1 MRHGDKINNLGR
13 TASHRRALLANLTI
27 SLIEHKRITTTL
39 AKAKALR
46 RYAEPLIT
54 KSKDNSTHSRRVV
67 FSYLQNKEA
76 LTELFGPIAAKI
88 SERPGGYLRV
98 IKLGFRRGDGAETA
112 MIEFVDFNETYNPN
126 AGKIKT
132 AKKTRRG
139 GKKAAVVAGTPET
152 AVVEEVDET
161 PAVIEE
167 VVTQVEEEVAA
178 PIAEETAPEAVA
190 EVAEETAA
198 EVVAEVEA
206 EAPVAEE
213 AADEVVA
220 EVEAAEAPAAEETA
234 DEVVAEAADETPAAE
249 ESAPEAVAEATEET
263 PAADETPAT
272 EEEDKKD

>member
-126 AGKIKT
+126 AGKTKT
-132 AKKTRRG
+132 AKRTRRG

-167 VVTQVEEEVAA
+167 VVTQVEEEVVAA
-178 PIAEETAPEAVA
+178 PVAEETAPEPVA

-206 EAPVAEE
+206 AAPVAEE
-213 AADEVVA
+213 AAPEAEVVA
-220 EVEAAEAPAAEETA
+220 E
-234 DEVVAEAADETPAAE
+234 
-249 ESAPEAVAEATEET
+249 SAEET

-272 EEEDKKD
+272 EEEEKKD

>member
-126 AGKIKT
+126 AGKTKT

-167 VVTQVEEEVAA
+167 VVTQVEEEVVAA
-178 PIAEETAPEAVA
+178 PVAEETAPEVIA

-206 EAPVAEE
+206 AAPVAEE
-213 AADEVVA
+213 AA
-220 EVEAAEAPAAEETA
+220 AEE
-234 DEVVAEAADETPAAE
+234 VAEAA
-249 ESAPEAVAEATEET
+249 EET

-272 EEEDKKD
+272 EEEEKKD